1 MALPE
6 NISSLTSSSL
16 TNITKNKLSS
26 KVDKTKTTIL
36 SRTDKIS
43 KRILDL
49 EKRITDLNEEYNIK
63 FKELDARSKKPPLP
77 TQEEK
82 QKNFA
87 DIQNKKDEEL
97 LFLKNEIEQLKKDI
111 TNVQVDNPLKEFKIK
126 LEGFKSKKENRKKR
140 SKEEQNKA
148 NKDRIKSV
156 LGNAKKTIA
165 GTISVL
171 LTNQIISLVS
181 NDAKLQELVDKTNEV
196 IDAAD
201 TQEKLNQARV
211 LRNSALNILN
221 IQERKVKL
229 IQNIIKTLDAI
240 IRIISTLIRIL
251 SLIPIPP
258 FAPPKISVT
267 LIQAINLLDSLSTIT
282 ALINP
287 ILQGII
293 DNLKRLKSEL
303 KQLGDLLGN
312 QSLNGLEGDALKL
325 AILSLKNPIGING
338 GNNSNNI
345 NNNFEEYKG
354 FRFELRTEEN
364 LGAHR
369 AVVVNNIKRK
379 FAVAINKDG
388 VVVVQSDY
396 SFTQDPNDLID
407 QIKLI
412 IDQRNLQA

>member
-1 MALPE
+1 MAIPE

-16 TNITKNKLSS
+16 VDSAKNKLSS

-258 FAPPKISVT
+258 FAPPKISVI

-293 DNLKRLKSEL
+293 DNLERLKSEL
-303 KQLGDLLGN
+303 KQIGDLLADP
-312 QSLNGLEGDALKL
+312 SLNGLSGDALRL
-325 AILSLKNPIGING
+325 ALDLLKNPFNRE
-338 GNNSNNI
+338 NI
-345 NNNFEEYKG
+345 FGEYKG

-379 FAVAINKDG
+379 FAVAINRDG